1 MNKNDAM
8 TFPLIASAALFG
20 LYIAFKYFNENVV
33 KTLIFIYL
41 IIASCVAMAGCIN
54 LFIEDYF
61 PLVIYQVNIKWRIG
75 ISTLFTV

>member
-33 KTLIFIYL
+33 KTLIFFFFF
-41 IIASCVAMAGCIN
+41 IASCVAMAGCIN
-54 LFIEDYF
+54 LVLENYF
-61 PLVIYQVNIKWRIG
+61 PLVIYQVNIKWRIP

>member
-20 LYIAFKYFNENVV
+20 LYIAFKLFNENVV

-54 LFIEDYF
+54 LFFENYF
-61 PLVIYQVNIKWRIG
+61 PIVIYQVNIKRRIG